1 MTDFDDRP
9 EVTADRLAEM
19 AVLGTAV
26 QSSAGASDMLA
37 ALTRE
42 HFQYGPHRPIFDAI
56 TRLDDDSQPVEP
68 ISVMTELTRAGQLA
82 GIGAESMGTGAAYL
96 HTLMQYAGSISYH
109 APVMK
114 AAVAQFNMA
123 ATLESCQDLI
133 GSAGFDPLVHLEQ
146 IRAMVDAAAAVGETR
161 SLRPNSEAV
170 TELLDGLTS
179 ETDPGLPT
187 GYEDLDEAIGG
198 MRDGE
203 LIVIGARPGNGKS
216 LLSLCI
222 ADHVAT
228 QLGLPVLF
236 SSLEMT
242 EHELTQ
248 RRVAATARVPLTNV
262 VRHCVTDREWELIRR
277 AQAGLL
283 NTSLFV
289 DDTPSVTLAHIK
301 AQLRSMERAG
311 NPARLAVIDYLGFM
325 KTATTESR
333 QQAIADLVRGC
344 KNQIA
349 REFNIPVILAAQLNR
364 LVESRTDKRP
374 QLSDFRESGEIEQSA
389 NIAILLH
396 REDYYDRESPRAG
409 EIDLLVL
416 KNRQGPSPCTVTLCF
431 EGHYGR
437 IIDMG
442 WSPARHIEDAA

>member
-1 MTDFDDRP
+1 MT
-9 EVTADRLAEM
+9 EM
-19 AVLGTAV
+19 AR
-26 QSSAGASDMLA
+26 SA
-37 ALTRE
+37 ALA
-42 HFQYGPHRPIFDAI
+42 H
-56 TRLDDDSQPVEP
+56 
-68 ISVMTELTRAGQLA
+68 
-82 GIGAESMGTGAAYL
+82 IGAENMGTGAAYL
-96 HTLMQYAGSISYH
+96 HTLMQYAGDIGYY
-109 APVMK
+109 APIVK
-114 AAVAQFNMA
+114 AGFAQFNMG
-123 ATLESCQDLI
+123 ATLESCFGLI
-133 GSAGFDPLVHLEQ
+133 SSPGFDANVHLEQ
-146 IRAMVDAAAAVGETR
+146 IRAMVESAASFGEE
-161 SLRPNSEAV
+161 SALRPNSEAV
-170 TELLDGLTS
+170 TELLDGLES
-179 ETDPGLPT
+179 EIDPGLPT
-187 GYEDLDEAIGG
+187 GYEDLDAAIGG

-216 LLSLCI
+216 LLLLCI

-228 QLGLPVLF
+228 RLALPVLF
-236 SSLEMT
+236 SSLEMS

-248 RRVAATARVPLTNV
+248 RRVSATARVPLTNI

-277 AQAGLL
+277 TQADLM

-289 DDTPSVTLAHIK
+289 DDTPSATLAHIK
-301 AQLRSMERAG
+301 SKLRAMERAG

-364 LVESRTDKRP
+364 LVDSRTDKRP

-396 REDYYDRESPRAG
+396 REDYYERESPRAG
-409 EIDLLVL
+409 EIDLLIL

-437 IIDMG
+437 IIDMA
-442 WSPARHIEDAA
+442 WSATRIAENDNAGRAA